1 MEATIKDV
9 AKRAG
14 VSLSTVSLVINK
26 KKNISQETVNKVQRA
41 IIELNYHPRHSARG
55 LASKKSGNIGFILTD
70 DHFSRAEPFY
80 TKIFLGTEFEARKHN
95 YYILLTTVEQKFT
108 KKSIPRFL
116 LEKNVDGVILAGHVP
131 DGLISYINNNYKVPV
146 IYIDYFPQK
155 VKSFAVLIDNLDG
168 AKQAVDHLIDKGHRD
183 IAFICGEINH
193 PSMQDRFLGYKQA
206 LKHAG
211 LQINNNIIITDEPYA
226 SDLDGYN
233 ASCKLF
239 KQADHFSAIFTA
251 NDAMAFGCI
260 RYMREKNI
268 KVPEEV
274 ALVGFDDVEIARQM
288 EPQLTTI
295 CVQKEEMGAI
305 AIKNLVEMI
314 SENKHKF
321 GKILVPVELVIRQS
335 SRILQT

>member
-26 KKNISQETVNKVQRA
+26 KKNISQETVTKVQRA
-41 IIELNYHPRHSARG
+41 ISELNYHPRHSARG

-95 YYILLTTVEQKFT
+95 YYILLTTVEQEFT

-116 LEKNVDGVILAGHVP
+116 LEKNVDGVILAGHIP
-131 DGLISYINNNYKVPV
+131 DGLISYINKNFKVPV

-155 VKSFAVLIDNLDG
+155 TKSFAVLIDNLDG

-183 IAFICGEINH
+183 IAFICGEIPH
-193 PSMQDRFLGYKQA
+193 PSMQDRFSGYKQA
-206 LKHAG
+206 LKQAG
-211 LQINNNIIITDEPYA
+211 LQINNNIIITDEPNT
-226 SDLDGYN
+226 SDVDGYN
-233 ASCKLF
+233 AACRLF
-239 KQADHFSAIFTA
+239 KQTDHFSAIFAA

-288 EPQLTTI
+288 DPQLTTL
-295 CVQKEEMGAI
+295 CVPKEEMGAI

-314 SENKHKF
+314 SENKNKF
-321 GKILVPVELVIRQS
+321 GKILVPVELVVRQS
-335 SRILQT
+335 C